1 MSFPAASYLDEPK
14 STKRCEQLL
23 LCAGV
28 TCVKPMTIFI
38 NLYIYINKIQIYVY
52 NYIFTDYHCIAMLK
66 VHRAHICAPLRIL
79 TLKATIIDWAAQRK
93 SRTARQDVKLAFPL
107 QSAREHP
114 GTQSPSS
121 FENLLWTS
129 TLSVHF
135 LQPVQNLLG
144 FSCSIPFRQPHC
156 PSLWASIPIS
166 LYDFLAR
173 YMEMTPRGVR
183 PEWRRLHTAPLS
195 QCCCLCFSLGIPESR
210 PLSAQGRIR
219 GRFLKGWNGYSD
231 GAKNAKKIK
240 TPEN

>member
-38 NLYIYINKIQIYVY
+38 NLYIYILKIQIYVY

-79 TLKATIIDWAAQRK
+79 TLKATLLIELRK
-93 SRTARQDVKLAFPL
+93 ENPEQ
-107 QSAREHP
+107 P
-114 GTQSPSS
+114 GKTWNLLSHCKAPGNPIS
-121 FENLLWTS
+121 FLLWNLLWTS

-144 FSCSIPFRQPHC
+144 FSCSIPNPPAHC
-156 PSLWASIPIS
+156 P
-166 LYDFLAR
+166 
-173 YMEMTPRGVR
+173 
-183 PEWRRLHTAPLS
+183 APLS

-210 PLSAQGRIR
+210 PLSA
-219 GRFLKGWNGYSD
+219 
-231 GAKNAKKIK
+231 
-240 TPEN
+240 